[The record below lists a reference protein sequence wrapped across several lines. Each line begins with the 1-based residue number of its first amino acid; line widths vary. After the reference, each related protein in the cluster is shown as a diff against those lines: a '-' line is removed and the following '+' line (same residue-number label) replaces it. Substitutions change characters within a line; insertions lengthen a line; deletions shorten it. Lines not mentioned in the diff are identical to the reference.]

1 MRSPPRSRL
10 NGFRP
15 KPLKRFV
22 NISLVFCTSLKRGAN
37 EIDNLKGSQAE
48 LAIAFQL
55 VYQKGLMTADSNFSQ
70 VIDLLRAEADAI
82 GKAAARLQVSE
93 IESVINLLA
102 NCRGKVV
109 LLGVGKSGIIA
120 QKIAATMTSSGTAA
134 VYLHPSDALH
144 GGLGIVTADDV
155 AILLSNSGETDEL
168 IELLPYLKR
177 RDVPLI
183 AIVGNVKS
191 SIALRADAVIDASVD
206 QEACPLNLAPTAS
219 TTVALA
225 IGDALAMTLMQAKG
239 LTESDFASNHPAG
252 QLGKRLTLRVA
263 DLMHTGAENPMIDK
277 RAAWMD
283 IVSAITQYG
292 LGAVNV
298 IDDQGRLMGIITDGD
313 LRRSLQR
320 IGPREVA
327 FANLICDDLM
337 TRDPVVASPEMLAFD
352 ALRLMEDRPSQIN
365 VLPVVNG
372 DGTCVGLI
380 RLHDIVRSGL

>member
-1 MRSPPRSRL
+1 
-10 NGFRP
+10 
-15 KPLKRFV
+15 
-22 NISLVFCTSLKRGAN
+22 
-37 EIDNLKGSQAE
+37 
-48 LAIAFQL
+48 
-55 VYQKGLMTADSNFSQ
+55 MTADSNFSQ

-82 GKAAARLQVSE
+82 GKAAARLQVGE
-93 IESVINLLA
+93 IESVINLLV
-102 NCRGKVV
+102 NCHGKVV

-155 AILLSNSGETDEL
+155 VILLSNSGETDEL

-177 RDVPLI
+177 REVPLI
-183 AIVGNVKS
+183 AIVGTVKS
-191 SIALRADAVIDASVD
+191 SIAQRADAVIDASVD

-263 DLMHTGAENPMIDK
+263 DLMHTGAENPTVGTD
-277 RAAWMD
+277 AAWMD
-283 IVSAITQYG
+283 IISAISHYG

-298 IDDQGRLMGIITDGD
+298 IDGDGRLTGIITDGD

-337 TRDPVVASPEMLAFD
+337 TRDPVVANPEMLAFD